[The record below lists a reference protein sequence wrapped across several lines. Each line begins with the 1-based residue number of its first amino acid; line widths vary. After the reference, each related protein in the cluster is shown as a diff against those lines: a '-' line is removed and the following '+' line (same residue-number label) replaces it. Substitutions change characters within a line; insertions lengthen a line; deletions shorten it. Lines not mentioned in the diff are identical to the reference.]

1 MTNLFTAVIW
11 KMAPN
16 PEAVLRFKQNN
27 DFKALGIAVGVY

>member
-11 KMAPN
+11 KMASN
-16 PEAVLRFKQNN
+16 PEAVLRFKQN